1 MQDQY
6 LALDDS
12 TEEIS
17 SHKKPKYDSRRPLPP
32 EVSVPVDSQEPLLR
46 EEFVVRPKI
55 STLMPLATAGT
66 QVPSLRVC
74 NPENQIIVKKEP
86 SDVLVIK
93 KEDE

>member
-17 SHKKPKYDSRRPLPP
+17 SHKKPKYDSRPLPP
-32 EVSVPVDSQEPLLR
+32 EVSALMDSQASLPK
-46 EEFVVRPKI
+46 EEIVVRPKI

-66 QVPSLRVC
+66 PVPSLRVC

>member
-17 SHKKPKYDSRRPLPP
+17 SHKKPKYDSRPLPP
-32 EVSVPVDSQEPLLR
+32 EVSAPVDSQAPLQR
-46 EEFVVRPKI
+46 EEIVVRPKI
-55 STLMPLATAGT
+55 SMPLATAGT

>member
-17 SHKKPKYDSRRPLPP
+17 SHKKPKYDSRPLPP
-32 EVSVPVDSQEPLLR
+32 EVSAPVDSQAPLPR
-46 EEFVVRPKI
+46 EEIVVQPKI
-55 STLMPLATAGT
+55 STLIPLATAGT
-66 QVPSLRVC
+66 PVPSLRVC

-93 KEDE
+93 KEYE